1 MELEVENLFD
11 ARPDAALGDG
21 RAAPGY
27 GRDDQ
32 DALGRVVRLTLSHRF

>member
-11 ARPDAALGDG
+11 ARPDATLGDG

-32 DALGRVVRLTLSHRF
+32 DPLGRVVRLTLSHRF

>member
-1 MELEVENLFD
+1 MELQVENLFD
-11 ARPDAALGDG
+11 ARPNAV
-21 RAAPGY
+21 PGY